1 MKKILVILMMVL
13 LCSTVSMAQ
22 NRKRSAK
29 RPKAKTER
37 AMTDFEKQQKEEYLL
52 YKLIQCEYYY
62 NEGDYENAE
71 SYKKDYE
78 EAKNKN
84 YYVEFI
90 NIEYTEKEKKE
101 LSKLGVDTS
110 PHTYFYK
117 DGFSVK
123 VYFDYNGKAVLDF
136 NDIRFSLQRK
146 AVCSY
151 YAKRA
156 REMWEKE
163 GKALSFPRNPNT
175 KELIDEINEAS
186 GYNAKISK
194 RKNEVE
200 AFIGEHKR

>member
-1 MKKILVILMMVL
+1 MKKILVVL
-13 LCSTVSMAQ
+13 SLCAVINVSVE
-22 NRKRSAK
+22 AK
-29 RPKAKTER
+29 TKKTTHRRKAKVERQMTE
-37 AMTDFEKQQKEEYLL
+37 FEKSQKEEYLL
-52 YKLIQCEYYY
+52 HKLIQCEYYY

-84 YYVEFI
+84 YYVEFK
-90 NIEYTEKEKKE
+90 NYEYSEKEKKE

-123 VYFDYNGKAVLDF
+123 VYFDHNGKAVLDF

-151 YAKRA
+151 YAKIA

-163 GKALSFPRNPNT
+163 GKALSFHHSPNT

-186 GYNAKISK
+186 GYNAKHAK

-200 AFIGEHKR
+200 VFIEEHKR

>member
-1 MKKILVILMMVL
+1 MKKILVIIMMCVVL
-13 LCSTVSMAQ
+13 NVSVE
-22 NRKRSAK
+22 AK
-29 RPKAKTER
+29 TKKTTHRRKAKVERQMTE
-37 AMTDFEKQQKEEYLL
+37 FEKSQKEEYLKYL
-52 YKLIQCEYYY
+52 LIQCKYWYD
-62 NEGDYENAE
+62 EGDYENAE
-71 SYKKDYE
+71 RYKKDYE

-84 YYVEFI
+84 RYVEFK

-123 VYFDYNGKAVLDF
+123 VYFDHNGKAVLDF

-163 GKALSFPRNPNT
+163 GKALSFPHSPNT
-175 KELIDEINEAS
+175 KELIDEINELS
-186 GYNAKISK
+186 GYNAKVSK
-194 RKNEVE
+194 KSSDVE
-200 AFIGEHKR
+200 QFINQH